1 MINVCSGRLDSLYYA
16 AKLHIFHQTAKKK
29 QKKPSLTNGIALAGP
44 CELIAGESGSPLL
57 RGFSP
62 PALPHPW
69 SAYSF
74 FPSLFCCFSFYS
86 YFCSV
91 IKDIWLMTSFALN
104 NLWTYLQGLS
114 LSQHDREWLANKL
127 IMPKEK
133 TATLSAEERKAEF
146 LKLAG
151 IWSET
156 EEGEEYYQMMKHRN
170 EGRPL
175 NREIN
180 LDD

>member
-1 MINVCSGRLDSLYYA
+1 
-16 AKLHIFHQTAKKK
+16 
-29 QKKPSLTNGIALAGP
+29 
-44 CELIAGESGSPLL
+44 
-57 RGFSP
+57 
-62 PALPHPW
+62 
-69 SAYSF
+69 
-74 FPSLFCCFSFYS
+74 
-86 YFCSV
+86 
-91 IKDIWLMTSFALN
+91 MTSFALN

-114 LSQHDREWLANKL
+114 LSQDDREWLANKL

-170 EGRPL
+170 DGRPL

-180 LDD
+180 LDDLTVVTHNTKHFSQIPGIQCVDWVE